1 MLTLKLGDPD
11 TVKLPLD
18 DREGVPERL
27 WDTAAD
33 GVTLELEL
41 VLSDTGGVT
50 LELGLGLS
58 DTEGFTLELELE
70 EVVALILMLSETAV
84 VCEPLVLELEELVA
98 DTLVLS
104 DTSVVGELLELEEVV
119 EDILEL
125 EVQDIDSD
133 GELDITK
140 PGDTDTDWDSV

>member
-11 TVKLPLD
+11 TVTLTLD
-18 DREGVPERL
+18 DREGVPDKL

-33 GVTLELEL
+33 GVTLELGL
-41 VLSDTGGVT
+41 VLSDTEGV
-50 LELGLGLS
+50 
-58 DTEGFTLELELE
+58 TLELELE

-104 DTSVVGELLELEEVV
+104 DTSVVGEALELEEVV

-125 EVQDIDSD
+125 
-133 GELDITK
+133 
-140 PGDTDTDWDSV
+140 

>member
-1 MLTLKLGDPD
+1 MLVLQ
-11 TVKLPLD
+11 
-18 DREGVPERL
+18 
-27 WDTAAD
+27 DTAC
-33 GVTLELEL
+33 VTLEEVL
-41 VLSDTGGVT
+41 VVC
-50 LELGLGLS
+50 
-58 DTEGFTLELELE
+58 DTESVTLELELE

-104 DTSVVGELLELEEVV
+104 DTAVDGEPLELEEVV

>member
-1 MLTLKLGDPD
+1 M
-11 TVKLPLD
+11 
-18 DREGVPERL
+18 
-27 WDTAAD
+27 
-33 GVTLELEL
+33 
-41 VLSDTGGVT
+41 
-50 LELGLGLS
+50 LS
-58 DTEGFTLELELE
+58 DTEGVTLELELE
-70 EVVALILMLSETAV
+70 EVVALILVLSETAV

-104 DTSVVGELLELEEVV
+104 DTAVDSEPLELEEVV

-133 GELDITK
+133 DELDITK